1 MLATYIARMNFSQ
14 IYNYY
19 LTRTQVSLAKNTA
32 AIVNSTH
39 SAILVIPD
47 ARVVVKLNLC
57 V

>member
-19 LTRTQVSLAKNTA
+19 LTRTQVCLAKNTA

-39 SAILVIPD
+39 SAILVIAD